1 MHTTCDSAIVDAKY
15 AFIQGALKET
25 YVPGTAEAAGK
36 RTPTDR
42 IDAVVT
48 NKWLAFPL
56 FFFLLYVIFQ
66 GTFTLGNYPMEWIEW
81 LVSEFGNWIST
92 YMADGMLKDLIVDG
106 IIGGVGSVLVFLPNI
121 VILYLFISLLEDS
134 GYMARAAFIMDK
146 VMHRIGLHGKSF
158 IPMIMGFGCNVP
170 AIMATRTIESR
181 RSRLITMLVIPFMS
195 CTGRMPLYILLA
207 GAFFPRSAS
216 LVVLGLYVLGIVVA
230 VLSAHLVGRFVRE
243 EDLPFV
249 MELPP
254 YRVPTAKSVFRHTWE
269 KVSSICTRWAASF
282 LCVL

>member
-1 MHTTCDSAIVDAKY
+1 
-15 AFIQGALKET
+15 
-25 YVPGTAEAAGK
+25 
-36 RTPTDR
+36 
-42 IDAVVT
+42 
-48 NKWLAFPL
+48 
-56 FFFLLYVIFQ
+56 
-66 GTFTLGNYPMEWIEW
+66 
-81 LVSEFGNWIST
+81 
-92 YMADGMLKDLIVDG
+92 
-106 IIGGVGSVLVFLPNI
+106 
-121 VILYLFISLLEDS
+121 
-134 GYMARAAFIMDK
+134 
-146 VMHRIGLHGKSF
+146 
-158 IPMIMGFGCNVP
+158 
-170 AIMATRTIESR
+170 MATRTIESR

-195 CTGRMPLYILLA
+195 CTGRMPLYILLT

-254 YRVPTAKSVFRHTWE
+254 YRVPTRSPSSAIRGK